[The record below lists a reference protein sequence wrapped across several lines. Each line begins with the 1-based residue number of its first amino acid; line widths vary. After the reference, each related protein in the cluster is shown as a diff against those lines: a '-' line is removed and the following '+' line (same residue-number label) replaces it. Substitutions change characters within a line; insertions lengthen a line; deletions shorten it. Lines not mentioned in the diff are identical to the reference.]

1 MSQATLTDS
10 QVEVLSTAGNESTTS
25 VQQLTLTFT
34 GSGREYFRI
43 WIVNLCLTLVTF
55 GIYSAWAKVRRLSY
69 FDRNTQ
75 LEGSTF
81 NFHGDP
87 VVILRGRIV
96 AALLLFA
103 YHYLFGLSAS
113 FASVF
118 TAFVFICGPWILRSA
133 IRFRLRNTSYRGLRF
148 NFNGSLAAAYANYL
162 PVAIIFLTPA
172 LIAVLFRS
180 YWITALSGLLYLLW
194 PWLQARMKRYQHG
207 NFSYGQKQS
216 HSALDGFELIW
227 PYLISAGAV
236 LLISIFAGILLAL
249 SASGNPLRG
258 SDNIFQL
265 LIMLA
270 VPILTGLIVYSLLGP
285 FLQAKVW
292 NETWS
297 STRLDNIQFVS
308 QLPAWAYTKL
318 QIVNTILTLLSLG
331 LYRPFAVVRAY
342 QFRLAHIHLQA
353 IPEDLETNALQV
365 NAEGAAGESAVEFI
379 GFDLSW

>member
-1 MSQATLTDS
+1 MHQTTLADS
-10 QVEVLSTAGNESTTS
+10 QMELLSPADDENTTS
-25 VQQLTLTFT
+25 IQELALTFS

-69 FDRNTQ
+69 FDRNTH
-75 LEGSTF
+75 LAGSSF

-113 FASVF
+113 FAIVF

-148 NFNGSLAAAYANYL
+148 NFDGNLSGAYAVYL

-172 LIAVLFRS
+172 LIAVIVNNDWVIIS
-180 YWITALSGLLYLLW
+180 SSALYLLW

-216 HSALDGFELIW
+216 DSALDSFELIW
-227 PYLISAGAV
+227 PYLSSAGAV
-236 LLISIFAGILLAL
+236 FLISVLAGILLA
-249 SASGNPLRG
+249 SSTSGNTLTG
-258 SDNIFQL
+258 SYNLFQL
-265 LIMLA
+265 FILLG
-270 VPILTGLIVYSLLGP
+270 VPILTGLMVYSLLGP
-285 FLQAKVW
+285 FLQAQVW

-297 STRLDNIQFVS
+297 STRLDDIQFVS
-308 QLPAWAYTKL
+308 QLPTWAYTKL
-318 QIVNTILTLLSLG
+318 QIANTILTLLSLG

-353 IPEDLETNALQV
+353 MPEDLETNAQQV
-365 NAEGAAGESAVEFI
+365 NAEGAAGEGAVEFV